1 MKGGKTKMTIAFIF
15 IGSVLMYFLLVL
27 AFALE
32 NYPLGMLSSLGIIII
47 GVYIAI
53 YNIEYINN
61 MLTQAFAL
69 ISIGLGS
76 YVFINGSVEKIKE
89 LM

>member
-1 MKGGKTKMTIAFIF
+1 MTISFIF
-15 IGSVLMYFLLVL
+15 VSSVLMYLLLVL
-27 AFALE
+27 AFILK

-53 YNIEYINN
+53 YNVEHINN
-61 MLTQAFAL
+61 ILTQTFAL

-76 YVFINGSVEKIKE
+76 YVFINGSIEKIKE